1 MTEADFEREATQ
13 LFRDL
18 GLQLDP
24 GTLSFFQSDDR
35 RASEGDWKSGL
46 KKPSQPRVRRR
57 TAPSRPGKEKEN
69 TTRQLNGTNNSYRK
83 LQEPVV
89 LAPPPRSPSSRRKYQ
104 QRATET
110 QPDEKKDQQ
119 EASGRSSA
127 REKKYTH
134 PETSHIPTATTRSA
148 SEAFA
153 PSANQRA
160 VRRASSPTVGGAMNG
175 NVRMHTSAA
184 KTTQMIHRSSSASSA
199 VLNDTNTSLQTAPL
213 SKGGYLTTATNGFS
227 KRDETK
233 TAADGER
240 KTSSSTQVVYD
251 RKPSLKIISVSTSSS
266 SVVHTVKDHSGYASQ
281 STQAHPP
288 MRDATGMA
296 SRIPRVPKPSTQ
308 GVQKMQTKE
317 TSLPDFAP
325 CDDYDH
331 LSSPE
336 PMKTSPG
343 SGASSR
349 ATSASLDV
357 APEVGSS
364 DQVQEGK
371 GLYTGNSRRW
381 TMPESGRSNSVTPS
395 GSRSSVERFTSPEVG
410 DIERETTPTSADD
423 ADTSPEPTE
432 LQLLEGSSE
441 KSTLLDVKFKRA
453 SLGRTN
459 KRVNACATTTVRAL
473 SNLMEVLTPSAD
485 KTFKLD
491 VGDSPTSPTPK
502 PILTEERNAEDD
514 DEFYGELK
522 YPWLHLSGFT
532 VLQWLSRR

>member
-1 MTEADFEREATQ
+1 
-13 LFRDL
+13 
-18 GLQLDP
+18 
-24 GTLSFFQSDDR
+24 
-35 RASEGDWKSGL
+35 
-46 KKPSQPRVRRR
+46 
-57 TAPSRPGKEKEN
+57 
-69 TTRQLNGTNNSYRK
+69 
-83 LQEPVV
+83 
-89 LAPPPRSPSSRRKYQ
+89 
-104 QRATET
+104 
-110 QPDEKKDQQ
+110 
-119 EASGRSSA
+119 
-127 REKKYTH
+127 
-134 PETSHIPTATTRSA
+134 
-148 SEAFA
+148 
-153 PSANQRA
+153 
-160 VRRASSPTVGGAMNG
+160 
-175 NVRMHTSAA
+175 
-184 KTTQMIHRSSSASSA
+184 
-199 VLNDTNTSLQTAPL
+199 
-213 SKGGYLTTATNGFS
+213 
-227 KRDETK
+227 
-233 TAADGER
+233 
-240 KTSSSTQVVYD
+240 
-251 RKPSLKIISVSTSSS
+251 
-266 SVVHTVKDHSGYASQ
+266 
-281 STQAHPP
+281 
-288 MRDATGMA
+288 
-296 SRIPRVPKPSTQ
+296 
-308 GVQKMQTKE
+308 MQTKE

-364 DQVQEGK
+364 DQVQEGT

-502 PILTEERNAEDD
+502 LILTEERNAEDD
-514 DEFYGELK
+514 DEFYGYCAKCGEAVIGMENGCLA
-522 YPWLHLSGFT
+522 LDDVFHLQCFTCTRCMGCLSGQNFYIVGSE
-532 VLQWLSRR
+532 VLCEADYLTTLDTCHVCKKKITERVLKAFRHSYHPKCFCCDVCGMCLDGIPYASDSSEKIYCTPDYHRYDVKMMSSKMSTNWNTLYLHQYIQVQMLLCMRTGPILYF